1 MVLDAD
7 TELTLLTWAM
17 LMLPFGV
24 FIGQPRNPRRMPSQ
38 LYVVAGVM
46 VALSTSVLVQ
56 GDVKWNSPFLL
67 MAATLFFCGMGLTV
81 IAIRRELRFAWPAK
95 QWIAA
100 PVVFFGIHWLLV
112 YCGISRG
119 GEFLVKGSLLV
130 LQLFVAYSCLLVL
143 RNHWSRNVCIL
154 FLAFCSPGL
163 IGLWHLLQIARG
175 DAVLSF
181 SLLYLPWFVPII
193 MIIVTC
199 VSNMAFLGLVLENE
213 HTEGMAK
220 ATLLAQEESRARMA
234 EVLAQMDRSSNLNV
248 ISSSLGLQ
256 LSQPLAAIKL
266 NTQLLQKRL
275 ARNNVSSGDLADG
288 LDQVVEQVRVCARI
302 VDQVRQFIKP
312 PELTTTLVDLQQL
325 SREVWDLLRQEAQQK
340 GVQVDFPPELPG
352 MYGAIDRLRTSQ
364 VLMNLLR
371 SSSEGLQ
378 LGASGSVRLRFRR
391 RANGVDVVIVTPWPQ
406 PANDSA
412 SELAVRLQAH
422 AVVFQSRL
430 VSAQATLAEYGATI
444 EVQDVA
450 PHYRELVLHFLGSQ
464 SPAGEIKMERA

>member
-1 MVLDAD
+1 
-7 TELTLLTWAM
+7 
-17 LMLPFGV
+17 
-24 FIGQPRNPRRMPSQ
+24 
-38 LYVVAGVM
+38 
-46 VALSTSVLVQ
+46 
-56 GDVKWNSPFLL
+56 
-67 MAATLFFCGMGLTV
+67 
-81 IAIRRELRFAWPAK
+81 
-95 QWIAA
+95 
-100 PVVFFGIHWLLV
+100 
-112 YCGISRG
+112 
-119 GEFLVKGSLLV
+119 
-130 LQLFVAYSCLLVL
+130 
-143 RNHWSRNVCIL
+143 
-154 FLAFCSPGL
+154 
-163 IGLWHLLQIARG
+163 
-175 DAVLSF
+175 
-181 SLLYLPWFVPII
+181 
-193 MIIVTC
+193 
-199 VSNMAFLGLVLENE
+199 
-213 HTEGMAK
+213 MAK
-220 ATLLAQEESRARMA
+220 AALLAEEESRARMA

-325 SREVWDLLRQEAQQK
+325 AREVWDLVRQEAQQK